1 MNSRERVLNS
11 IEHKQVDRVPFDF
24 GGTSVTGISAMAYN
38 KLKRKLGV
46 SSPTRVYDVVQQL
59 AMVDQPILDFFAT
72 DVLDI
77 NRIFMDD
84 MEWQSH
90 TLGDGSRGEYP
101 GWFKPEKNVDGGYL
115 VRDNQ
120 ERIIAR
126 MPEGGMCF
134 DQACFPWENGY
145 PDDFNNIDEA
155 FQSINWIAHSHSKY
169 IQIDNSELRARTKDL
184 RNSSDKAITMSG
196 GAKLLEL
203 GFFLR
208 RMDNFLMDLLADQA
222 KASKLL
228 DKLMD
233 IHLAG
238 LEKKLS
244 ALGDL
249 VDVIRFGDDL
259 GMTSGPF
266 MDLELFR
273 ALLKPRYK
281 VLCDFVKQNS
291 SMKIFFHSCGSIR
304 QFIPD
309 LIEAGFDI
317 INPVQTNAQG
327 MDPVEL
333 KNEFGRD
340 ITFWG
345 GGVDT
350 ASVLPTGTSEE
361 VRRDVLNRCEIL
373 SRDGGF
379 IFAPIHNILPEVPP
393 ENIIAMYEAVKEFN
407 GTMAFPY
414 IIKNKS

>member
-11 IEHKQVDRVPFDF
+11 IEHKQPDRIPFDF

-46 SSPTRVYDVVQQL
+46 SSPTKVYDVVQQL
-59 AMVDQPILDFFAT
+59 AMVDWQVINSLGT

-77 NRIFMDD
+77 NRIFMED
-84 MEWQSH
+84 MGWH
-90 TLGDGSRGEYP
+90 TVTLGDGSSGEYP
-101 GWFKPEKNVDGGYL
+101 DWFKPERGTDGGF
-115 VRDNQ
+115 VARDHLGKT
-120 ERIIAR
+120 IAR

-134 DQACFPWENGY
+134 DQTCFPWEQGY
-145 PDDFNNIDEA
+145 PDTFEGIGEA

-169 IQIDNSELRARTKDL
+169 IQIDGSELRARTQGL
-184 RNSSDKAITMSG
+184 RDSSDKAITMSG

-208 RMDNFLMDLLADQA
+208 RMDNFLMDLLAERA
-222 KASKLL
+222 KVSKLL

-233 IHLAG
+233 IHLTQ
-238 LEKKLS
+238 LEKKLN

-266 MDLELFR
+266 MDLEVFR

-304 QFIPD
+304 QYIPD

-317 INPVQTNAQG
+317 INPVQTNAHG
-327 MDPVEL
+327 MDPLEL
-333 KNEFGRD
+333 KKEFGREV
-340 ITFWG
+340 TFWG

-350 ASVLPTGTSEE
+350 SSVLPTGTQEE
-361 VRRDVLNRCEIL
+361 VRIDVLNRCEVF

-379 IFAPIHNILPEVPP
+379 VFAPIHNILPEVPP
-393 ENIIAMYEAVKEFN
+393 ENIIAMYDAVKEFN
-407 GTMAFPY
+407 GESY
-414 IIKNKS
+414 

>member
-11 IEHKQVDRVPFDF
+11 IEHKQPDRMPFDF

-38 KLKRKLGV
+38 KLKSKLGV
-46 SSPTRVYDVVQQL
+46 SSPTKVYDVVQQL
-59 AMVDQPILDFFAT
+59 AMVDWQVINSFGT

-77 NRIFMDD
+77 NRIFMED
-84 MEWQSH
+84 MGWH
-90 TLGDGSRGEYP
+90 TVTLGDGSSGEYP
-101 GWFKPEKNVDGGYL
+101 DWFNPERSADGGF
-115 VRDNQ
+115 VARDHLGKT
-120 ERIIAR
+120 IAR

-134 DQACFPWENGY
+134 DQTCFPWEQGY
-145 PDDFNNIDEA
+145 PDTFEGIGEA

-169 IQIDNSELRARTKDL
+169 IQIDGSELRARTQGL
-184 RNSSDKAITMSG
+184 RDSSDKAITMSG

-208 RMDNFLMDLLADQA
+208 RMDNFLMDLLAERA
-222 KASKLL
+222 KVSKLL

-233 IHLAG
+233 IHLTQ
-238 LEKKLS
+238 LEKKLN

-266 MDLELFR
+266 MDLEVFR

-304 QFIPD
+304 QYIPD

-317 INPVQTNAQG
+317 INPVQTNAHG
-327 MDPVEL
+327 MDPLEL
-333 KNEFGRD
+333 KKEFGREV
-340 ITFWG
+340 TFWG

-350 ASVLPTGTSEE
+350 SSVLPTGTQEE
-361 VRRDVLNRCEIL
+361 VRIDVLNRCEVF

-379 IFAPIHNILPEVPP
+379 VFAPIHNILPEVPP
-393 ENIIAMYEAVKEFN
+393 ENIIAMYDAVKEFN
-407 GTMAFPY
+407 GESY
-414 IIKNKS
+414 